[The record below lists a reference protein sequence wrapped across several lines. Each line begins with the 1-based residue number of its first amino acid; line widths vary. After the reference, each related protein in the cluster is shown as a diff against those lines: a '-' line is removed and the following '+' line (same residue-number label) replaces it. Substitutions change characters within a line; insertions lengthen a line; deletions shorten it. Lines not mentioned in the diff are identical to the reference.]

1 MLTVFYLGLLL
12 GIADGSLPP
21 TPQSNMISKQ
31 LEQVSRE
38 FDLNT
43 YTQQWLETCEHIN
56 GTQASED
63 IQVNSSPWIFV
74 HQRRLATALF
84 TLSDCVT
91 SKINIVNITEEIKA
105 AAPRGALDEVFASY
119 CNLVP
124 GIKHCRTP
132 MISALQVCL
141 SHQRDD
147 DLQLID
153 SAIDGALDFMCF
165 KGGERIAIFLAEN
178 GTDCLYDNADRIAS
192 CINDTMPQV
201 QSLLQNLQLFNE
213 SIFDPVNC
221 E

>member
-63 IQVNSSPWIFV
+63 IQ
-74 HQRRLATALF
+74 TALF

-105 AAPRGALDEVFASY
+105 AAPRGALDEVFTSY